1 VRAPEADS
9 RIPRQTASSHSHA
22 SLRSESKAMRFD
34 SIAPLTDCNRHSVAL
49 ASSYHGRCRWKIYD
63 SYGQSTGGRAKFLNL
78 DVRNSAFDF
87 FPAYLADYLSFAKTF
102 FRAISSLL
110 SSNIVTRLGLGQS
123 QQHLHAISAS
133 HLNALPSRCQNSMG
147 RIKPGNLPSAADRQ
161 QSHIKPSAIVRE
173 QIHHIPRITGKQL
186 SSRDLARVL
195 HTVS

>member
-1 VRAPEADS
+1 
-9 RIPRQTASSHSHA
+9 
-22 SLRSESKAMRFD
+22 MRFD

-63 SYGQSTGGRAKFLNL
+63 SYGQSTGGRAKFLNLDVRNSAFDFFPAYLADYLSKFLNL

-161 QSHIKPSAIVRE
+161 QSHIKPRAIVRE
-173 QIHHIPRITGKQL
+173 QIHHIPRITGKQP